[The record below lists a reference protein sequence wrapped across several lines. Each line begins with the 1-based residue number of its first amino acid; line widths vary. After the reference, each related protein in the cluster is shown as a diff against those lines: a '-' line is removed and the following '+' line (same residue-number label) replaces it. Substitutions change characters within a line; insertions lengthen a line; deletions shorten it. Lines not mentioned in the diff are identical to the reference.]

1 MKWIYRCVAGA
12 RYLSIRSRRAA
23 TTGSVQPICLSAGK
37 KFHGMILGRV
47 PGSGETMAMKQRLWA
62 QCLALTLVVMS
73 SRIMAGAG
81 SSLSHEAVEK
91 PDASCSH
98 SSPVSHAAQPASLAF
113 AETLNELGVKALNC
127 GDPRAARSYHLRA
140 LRIGQRLSPD
150 GLLVAETLN
159 RLGTVAQNRDDLVR
173 AEQYYLFALRIRQR
187 FVPESLTHASTLD
200 KLGNIELQRGELTKA
215 EGYLGHALAIRQKL
229 TPGSRDLAMTLIK
242 TGSLWGRRMSAVEEE
257 DCFQRALRIGE
268 KLAPLDNAAILD
280 ALGSAI
286 SEGAHPAKAK
296 DYFEYALQIRQRL
309 APDSIEIAATLSKLG
324 NIAEADGDL
333 SAAEEF
339 FLKALDIRRRL
350 LPGSLSYAASLSA
363 LASLAGASGNLAQAE
378 EYYRQALEIKL
389 GLIPGSL
396 GVARS
401 LDFLAILFWQRDNV
415 AKAEEYHR
423 QALEIKR
430 RLSPNSLELAQSLI
444 WSGLIAER
452 LGNLT
457 QSETCYR
464 EALRISGES
473 PSVNMVTAN
482 ALTNVGGIE
491 TRQGDLPQA
500 EQDLG
505 EALTIERELL
515 PESPQEAVILQK
527 MADVAV
533 KRQEF
538 PTAEDLFRQ
547 ALSIRETKSPG
558 SVAHVNLL
566 FTLGSFLRRHQRLDE
581 AGEFYG
587 RAIAMLDKQGLQLG
601 GTEEDRSFFSAR
613 YEPRYKE
620 YIDLLMEQGKPGLA
634 FDILERSRAR
644 SLLEQLA
651 ASRIDVKAGCDPA
664 LLQQERSL
672 RESIGFQS
680 NYRLRLLDSAST
692 KAQLAVSDRQIAR
705 LRERYEEVEGQIR
718 LKSPAY
724 AALTQPQPLSNENVR
739 QNFLDKDTILLEYSL
754 GKDHSYLWALSQSS
768 LDAYELPSRDA
779 IERTARSLYE
789 LLTAPSRTVAGEV
802 MGERRVRLAQRKSE
816 CARVAAKLSGM
827 VLGPVGH
834 LLGNKRLIVI
844 ADGALQYIPFAALPA
859 PAPTAVEAIS
869 AYRSVSPTFK
879 HGTAPPLVSDHEI
892 VNLPSA
898 SVLAALREA
907 SLSRM
912 EPPLAVAVLA
922 DPVYDIR
929 DERVTE
935 FDAREGHPRQTAIT
949 QQVAARQFSSH
960 SGSLVRSAVDVLA
973 QGKEGVK
980 FRRLLWTRREAEAI
994 SKAAPPGQS
1003 MQALGFQASRATA
1016 TSPRLAQYRIVHFA
1030 THAVMN
1036 AEHPELSGLVLSMVD
1051 EHGRPQ
1057 DGFLDLEQI
1066 YQLKLPV
1073 DLVVLSACQT
1083 GLGRQIAGEG
1093 LVGLARGFMYAGASR
1108 VIASLWSVDDEV
1120 TSELMARFY
1129 QYLERD
1135 KKSPASA
1142 LRAAQ
1147 LDVSRDPRWSSPYYW
1162 AGFQMQGEWK

>member
-1 MKWIYRCVAGA
+1 
-12 RYLSIRSRRAA
+12 
-23 TTGSVQPICLSAGK
+23 
-37 KFHGMILGRV
+37 MILRRV
-47 PGSGETMAMKQRLWA
+47 PGSGESMAMKQRLWV

-73 SRIMAGAG
+73 SRILAGAVP
-81 SSLSHEAVEK
+81 SLSNEVVDK
-91 PDASCSH
+91 PDESCSH
-98 SSPVSHAAQPASLAF
+98 GPPVSHAAQPASLAL
-113 AETLNELGVKALNC
+113 AEALNKLGAEALNC
-127 GDPRAARSYHLRA
+127 GDPRTARSYHLRA
-140 LRIGQRLSPD
+140 LRIGQRLSPE

-159 RLGTVAQNRDDLVR
+159 RLGKVAQNKDDLVR
-173 AEQYYLFALRIRQR
+173 AEQYYLSALRIRQR
-187 FVPESLTHASTLD
+187 LVPESLIQAATLD
-200 KLGNIELQRGELTKA
+200 NLGNTELQRGELTQD
-215 EGYLGHALAIRQKL
+215 EGYLRHALAIRQKL
-229 TPGSRDLAMTLIK
+229 APGSRDLAMTLVK
-242 TGSLWGRRMSAVEEE
+242 TGSLWGQRGSAVEEE

-268 KLAPLDNAAILD
+268 KLAPLDDAAILD

-296 DYFEYALQIRQRL
+296 DYFEDALQIRQRL
-309 APDSIEIAATLSKLG
+309 APGRIEVSSTLSELG
-324 NIAEADGDL
+324 NIAAAHGDL

-350 LPGSLSYAASLSA
+350 LPGSLSCASSLSA
-363 LASLAGASGNLAQAE
+363 LASLASVSGNLAQAE
-378 EYYRQALEIKL
+378 EYHRQALEIKQ

-401 LDFLAILFWQRDNV
+401 LDSLAVLFWQRDNL

-423 QALEIKR
+423 RALEIKL

-444 WSGLIAER
+444 WGGLIAER
-452 LGNLT
+452 RGNLT
-457 QSETCYR
+457 QSEACFREALRSYR
-464 EALRISGES
+464 EALRISRES
-473 PSVNMVTAN
+473 PSVNMVTVR

-491 TRQGDLPQA
+491 TRQGDLSQA
-500 EQDLG
+500 ERDLG
-505 EALTIERELL
+505 EASTIQRELL
-515 PESPQEAVILQK
+515 PGSQQEAFILQK
-527 MADVAV
+527 MANVAV
-533 KRQEF
+533 KRQQF

-547 ALSIRETKSPG
+547 ALSIRETKAPG
-558 SVAHVNLL
+558 DVGHVNLL
-566 FTLGSFLRRHQRLDE
+566 FTLGSFLRLHQRLDE
-581 AGEFYG
+581 AGEFYE
-587 RAIAMLDKQGLQLG
+587 RAIAILDKQGLQLG
-601 GTEEDRSFFSAR
+601 GTEEDRSLFSAR
-613 YEPRYKE
+613 YESRYKE

-651 ASRIDVKAGCDPA
+651 AARIDVREGCDPA
-664 LLQQERSL
+664 LLRQERSL
-672 RESIGFQS
+672 RESIDFQS
-680 NYRLRLLDSAST
+680 NYRLRLLDSTST
-692 KAQLAVSDRQIAR
+692 KAQLAISDQQIAR

-724 AALTQPQPLSNENVR
+724 AALTQPQPLSNEDVR
-739 QNFLDKDTILLEYSL
+739 QTFLDKDTILLEYSL
-754 GKDHSYLWALSQSS
+754 GKDHSYLWALSESS

-779 IERTARSLYE
+779 IEKTARSLYE
-789 LLTAPSRTVAGEV
+789 LLTAPSRDVAGEV
-802 MGERRVRLAQRKSE
+802 MGEGRVRLAQRKSE
-816 CARVAAKLSGM
+816 RTRVAAKLSGM

-834 LLGNKRLIVI
+834 LLENKRLIVV

-879 HGTAPPLVSDHEI
+879 HGTTLPLVSDHEI

-907 SLSRM
+907 AVSRK

-929 DERVTE
+929 DERVAE

-973 QGKEGVK
+973 QRKEGVK

-994 SKAAPPGQS
+994 LKAAPPGQG

-1036 AEHPELSGLVLSMVD
+1036 TEHPELSGLVLSMVD

-1093 LVGLARGFMYAGASR
+1093 LVGLARGFMYSGASR

-1147 LDVSRDPRWSSPYYW
+1147 LDISRDPRWSSPYYW
-1162 AGFQMQGEWK
+1162 AGFQIQGEWK

>member
-1 MKWIYRCVAGA
+1 
-12 RYLSIRSRRAA
+12 
-23 TTGSVQPICLSAGK
+23 
-37 KFHGMILGRV
+37 MILGRV

-73 SRIMAGAG
+73 SRILAEAG
-81 SSLSHEAVEK
+81 SSLSNEAVEK
-91 PDASCSH
+91 PNASCGH
-98 SSPVSHAAQPASLAF
+98 SPPVSHAAQPASLAL
-113 AETLNELGVKALNC
+113 AEALNKLGTEALNC
-127 GDPRAARSYHLRA
+127 GDSRTARSYHLRA

-159 RLGTVAQNRDDLVR
+159 RLGAVAKNGDDLVR
-173 AEQYYLFALRIRQR
+173 AEQYYLSALRITQR
-187 FVPESLTHASTLD
+187 LVPESLTEALTLD
-200 KLGNIELQRGELTKA
+200 HLGNTALQRGELTKA
-215 EGYLGHALAIRQKL
+215 EGYLRHALAIRQKL
-229 TPGSRDLAMTLIK
+229 APGSRDLAMTLIK
-242 TGSLWGRRMSAVEEE
+242 TGSLWGRRGSAVEEE

-268 KLAPLDNAAILD
+268 KLAPLDDAAILD
-280 ALGSAI
+280 ALGNAI

-324 NIAEADGDL
+324 NIAEAHGDL

-339 FLKALDIRRRL
+339 YLKALDIRRRL

-363 LASLAGASGNLAQAE
+363 LAGLAGTSGNLAQAE
-378 EYYRQALEIKL
+378 EYYRQALEIRQ

-396 GVARS
+396 SVASS
-401 LDFLAILFWQRDNV
+401 LDSLAIIFFQRDNV

-444 WSGLIAER
+444 RSGYIAQR
-452 LGNLT
+452 RGNLT
-457 QSETCYR
+457 QSETCFREALRSFR
-464 EALRISGES
+464 EALRISREF
-473 PSVNMVTAN
+473 PSVNLVTVT

-491 TRQGDLPQA
+491 TRQGDLSQA

-505 EALTIERELL
+505 EALTIQRELL
-515 PESPQEAVILQK
+515 PGSPQEAAILEK
-527 MADVAV
+527 MAYVAV

-538 PTAEDLFRQ
+538 PTAEDLFRR

-566 FTLGSFLRRHQRLDE
+566 FALGSFLRLHQRPDE
-581 AGEFYG
+581 AGEFYE
-587 RAIAMLDKQGLQLG
+587 RAIAILDKQGLQLG
-601 GTEEDRSFFSAR
+601 GTEEDRSLFSAR
-613 YEPRYKE
+613 YESRYKE

-651 ASRIDVKAGCDPA
+651 ASRIDVREGCDPA
-664 LLQQERSL
+664 LLRQERSL

-692 KAQLAVSDRQIAR
+692 KAQLAISDRQIAR

-724 AALTQPQPLSNENVR
+724 AALTQPQPLSSEDVR
-739 QNFLDKDTILLEYSL
+739 RNFLDKDTILLEYSL
-754 GKDHSYLWALSQSS
+754 GKDHSYVWALSESS

-779 IERTARSLYE
+779 IERTARSLYQ
-789 LLTAPSRTVAGEV
+789 LLTAPSRNVAGEV
-802 MGERRVRLAQRKSE
+802 LGEGRVRLARRDSE
-816 CARVAAKLSGM
+816 CTRVAAKLSGM

-844 ADGALQYIPFAALPA
+844 ADGALQYIPFAALPT
-859 PAPTAVEAIS
+859 PAPTAVGAIPAHRGVSS
-869 AYRSVSPTFK
+869 AFR
-879 HGTAPPLVSDHEI
+879 HGTSPPLVSDHEI

-907 SLSRM
+907 AVSRK

-935 FDAREGHPRQTAIT
+935 FEAGGGHPRQTAIT
-949 QQVAARQFSSH
+949 QQVAARQLSSP

-973 QGKEGVK
+973 PGKGGVK
-980 FRRLLWTRREAEAI
+980 FRRLLWTRLEAEAI
-994 SKAAPPGQS
+994 LKAAPPGQG

-1036 AEHPELSGLVLSMVD
+1036 TEHPELSGLVLSMVD
-1051 EHGRPQ
+1051 EHGRLQ

-1093 LVGLARGFMYAGASR
+1093 LVGLARGFMYSGASR

-1162 AGFQMQGEWK
+1162 AGFQIQGEWK